1 MRRAPIPIA
10 FAAIML
16 LLTLFLGGQALASES
31 SADLILSP
39 GLDEITHERAVRL
52 IDGVAYLPL
61 RQTAAAFGAAA
72 YWIDDAVVMRLL
84 TERDSIELT
93 IGQASIKAGDQV
105 KALDAPPMNIDG
117 EMHISLQSAMDLL
130 DIDGVWS
137 EDQRT
142 LVLRRSLPLLIG
154 IAMEELPD
162 GRRAVV
168 LTFSKPI
175 SARLTGSFLTSPDR
189 YFVDIPGVRIG
200 LSEDQRTLE
209 VDDPILLRVRAS
221 QNLPD
226 PPTVRVVLDM
236 DRAFRYSVSRDPK
249 DFTRVIIAPAFK
261 IGSAELVRTPDG
273 GFVRILSDGGPVSYQ
288 INYYLE
294 PDRIVIDLANSFLV
308 PGAFEIS
315 NDDHYFVKSIR
326 ASQNQPDT
334 VRVVIDLRR
343 PYPFTS
349 YVPDGSPNELRV
361 AFGKM
366 VYAPE
371 IIDTPTSVLIRVRS
385 SQPNSGSVWADSF
398 ESERHRLVIDF
409 ENSFFGFDPADVG
422 VDNELISGFRAGRFQ
437 AHVVRMVF
445 DLTRFCAYSMP
456 RSEDGNV
463 IVVQLYK
470 TLETAVFGRKI
481 VIDPGHGSL
490 RSVDPD
496 GGPGAVRTL
505 DGETVMEKDLNLSV
519 ALKLRDLL
527 KAAGANVLLTRE
539 TDVGVT
545 LRDRWALSDSHQAE
559 IFVSLH
565 HNATPA
571 EWSDKRGVEVFHKP
585 GDEVSQ
591 SLAKAIS
598 LELSKATDQNSNY
611 VGVHPAMRLAVV
623 ENVKAPAVLV
633 EVAYMSCLDDLKRIV
648 TDEFQK
654 CAAEG
659 IYNGLVRF
667 FLGLSQA
674 GLAPGLDALP
684 VQEAGA
690 GGSSQ

>member
-105 KALDAPPMNIDG
+105 KALDAPPINIDG

-261 IGSAELVRTPDG
+261 IESAELVRTPDG

>member
-1 MRRAPIPIA
+1 M
-10 FAAIML
+10 
-16 LLTLFLGGQALASES
+16 ASES

-105 KALDAPPMNIDG
+105 KALDAPPINIDG

-261 IGSAELVRTPDG
+261 IESAELVRTPDG

>member
-105 KALDAPPMNIDG
+105 KALDAPPINIDG

-200 LSEDQRTLE
+200 LSEDQRALE

-261 IGSAELVRTPDG
+261 IESAELVRTPDG